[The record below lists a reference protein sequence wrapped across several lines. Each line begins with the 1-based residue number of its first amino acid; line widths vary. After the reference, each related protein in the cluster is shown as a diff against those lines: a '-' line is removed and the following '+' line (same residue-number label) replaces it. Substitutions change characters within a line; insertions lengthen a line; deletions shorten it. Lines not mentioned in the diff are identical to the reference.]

1 MVQDKT
7 SALSLTLPS
16 DLEILMT
23 REFDAPREL
32 VFEALIRP
40 EHVKCWY
47 GLRITTLA
55 VCEMDVRPG
64 GSWRHVIRDADGN
77 EFPFKG
83 SYREVVPPERIVS
96 TETFDVEPWSSH
108 ETVVT
113 VTLTEHDGKTLL
125 TSRALYQSKEAR
137 DAHIQSGMEYGAG
150 ESYDRL
156 EEYLRAMA

>member
-1 MVQDKT
+1 MPREVLGDVIYPLYGMAESYSCGMTLRPESIVLDGTPQQQKQIT
-7 SALSLTLPS
+7 SAGKPHV
-16 DLEILMT
+16 LM
-23 REFDAPREL
+23 RLKVA
-32 VFEALIRP
+32 
-40 EHVKCWY
+40 
-47 GLRITTLA
+47 
-55 VCEMDVRPG
+55 
-64 GSWRHVIRDADGN
+64 DADGN